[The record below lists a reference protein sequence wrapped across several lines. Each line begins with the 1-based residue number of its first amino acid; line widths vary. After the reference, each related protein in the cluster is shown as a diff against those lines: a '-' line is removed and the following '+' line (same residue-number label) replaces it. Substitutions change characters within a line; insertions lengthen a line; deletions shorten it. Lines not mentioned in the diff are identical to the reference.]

1 MSRDPYS
8 YVILNSTIQR

>member
-1 MSRDPYS
+1 MSRHPYS